1 MNIVTKQD
9 VFSKE
14 NQDKIPR
21 SKKKLP
27 MRSRTSS
34 RPEQTNSSTN
44 NTTQPQPA
52 TNQPSSTTS
61 NQKQS
66 SSSEERLTVYHAGL
80 PKHNSDRPQSR
91 PFGRSNS
98 FSRSNRPQSS
108 EVRSNQ
114 TPFVKREIVPSRPL
128 TTGEKKLRI
137 IPIGGLEEIGKNMT
151 IFEFGQDIFIVDMG
165 LMFPDS
171 DMFGIDY
178 VIPDVT
184 YLEDKKDRIRGIIIT
199 HGHLDHTGAIPYLIE
214 KIGYPPIYGTKVTLG
229 LVKQRLE
236 EFSLVGKNRLI
247 EIDPVE
253 DSIKLGVFIVNFFK
267 LNHSIPGAVGLEIE
281 TPVGRLV
288 YATDWKF
295 DYTPADGQPADFGK
309 IAGIGSKGV
318 KLFFSDS
325 TNVERRGH
333 AISEQRVGETIN
345 EIVSE
350 ARGRIII
357 AMFST
362 LIGRIQQVFNS
373 AHKNGRKVAV
383 VGMSMQKAV
392 EMAISIKAIT
402 VPENTLIEI
411 RQARNLPDNR
421 VLILSTGSQGED
433 RAALKRMAHGDDR
446 NVNIHKGDTVVISA
460 SPIPGN
466 EKSVNDV
473 MDEIYRAGGRVV
485 YNRDMDVHTSGHAH
499 QEDLK
504 LMLALIKPEYFMPL
518 HGERHKLMLHAR
530 LAQSIGVDPNK
541 CIVGADGQVIEITAD
556 GHVQTTREKV
566 PCGYVMVDGLGVGD
580 VGNIVLRD
588 RQAMA
593 TDGIFIAIVTIDRS
607 TGRILTSPD
616 IISRGFIYMR
626 ENETLVSEA
635 RQLIRDLFIQNYRR
649 SRDDVGEIR
658 NQIRDGLT
666 KFLKEKTERE
676 PMIIPV
682 VIQV

>member
-9 VFSKE
+9 VFSEE
-14 NQDKIPR
+14 NQSKTPKIHRKPR
-21 SKKKLP
+21 TNNN
-27 MRSRTSS
+27 RSNNQSS
-34 RPEQTNSSTN
+34 QLDATHNQNSSN
-44 NTTQPQPA
+44 NQNGQAVTA
-52 TNQPSSTTS
+52 
-61 NQKQS
+61 
-66 SSSEERLTVYHAGL
+66 YHAG
-80 PKHNSDRPQSR
+80 RPNR
-91 PFGRSNS
+91 VKPAFTRSNS
-98 FSRSNRPQSS
+98 FSRGDRKSREERTGQTTIPARP
-108 EVRSNQ
+108 
-114 TPFVKREIVPSRPL
+114 EIRPRGTL
-128 TTGEKKLRI
+128 TVGEKKLRI

-151 IFEFGQDIFIVDMG
+151 LFEYGQDIIIIDMG

-178 VIPDVT
+178 VIPDVS
-184 YLEDKKDRIRGIIIT
+184 YLDDKKDRIRGVIIT
-199 HGHLDHTGAIPYLIE
+199 HGHLDHIGAIPYLIE
-214 KIGYPPIYGTKVTLG
+214 RLGHPSIYGTRVTLG
-229 LVKQRLE
+229 LIGQRLE
-236 EFSLVGKNRLI
+236 EFSILGKNRLI
-247 EIDPVE
+247 EVDPVE
-253 DSIKLGVFIVNFFK
+253 DSVKLGSFIVNFFK

-281 TPVGRLV
+281 TPVGRVV

-309 IAGIGSKGV
+309 IAEIGSKGV
-318 KLFFSDS
+318 KLFLSDS
-325 TNVERRGH
+325 TNVDRKGH
-333 AISEQRVGETIN
+333 AISEQRVGHVIS
-345 EIVSE
+345 EIIGD

-362 LIGRIQQVFNS
+362 LIGRIQQVFD
-373 AHKNGRKVAV
+373 AAQKHGRKVAV

-392 EMAISIKAIT
+392 EMAISIGAIK
-402 VPENTLIEI
+402 VPENTFMELRSIK
-411 RQARNLPDNR
+411 NLPDYK
-421 VLILSTGSQGED
+421 VVILSTGSQGED
-433 RAALKRMAHGDDR
+433 RSALTRMARGDDR
-446 NVNIHKGDTVVISA
+446 NVNIKKGDTVVISA

-485 YNRDMDVHTSGHAH
+485 YNRDMDVHVSGHAY

-518 HGERHKLMLHAR
+518 HGERHRLALHAQ

-541 CIVGADGQVIEITAD
+541 CLVGSDGQVMEINSE
-556 GHVQTTREKV
+556 GIVQALREKV
-566 PCGYVMVDGLGVGD
+566 PAGYIMVDGLGVGD

-593 TDGIFIAIVTIDRS
+593 TDGIFIAIVTIERS
-607 TGRILTSPD
+607 SGRILTSPD

-635 RQLIRDLFIQNYRR
+635 RQLIRDLFIQNYKRN
-649 SRDDVGEIR
+649 RDDVGMVR
-658 NQIRDGLT
+658 NYIRDGLT
-666 KFLKEKTERE
+666 KYLREKTERE